1 MVFCVEPCL
10 LTCIPYHFQGK
21 LATPWKFTLE
31 LIIIPL
37 LLVLKISLF
46 LVRATRPHRKRP
58 FSPLFVTLGTFA
70 SSIHFPY
77 TFHTVS
83 THYLLLL
90 LLFIRAQPEKLRL
103 SFKIIGRR
111 PNPLSCSIRGSQA
124 PRFRSAATR
133 SWQAGFAQQKCL
145 KKAKKV
151 LFFATFFWTSQM
163 RSIHELL

>member
-103 SFKIIGRR
+103 SCDFGPPDRASRKCTVDLFSEGARR
-111 PNPLSCSIRGSQA
+111 RMG
-124 PRFRSAATR
+124 
-133 SWQAGFAQQKCL
+133 K
-145 KKAKKV
+145 
-151 LFFATFFWTSQM
+151 
-163 RSIHELL
+163 